1 MMNKYTV
8 YVYAIV
14 QYEVI
19 AESPEEANEIAMN
32 DGSSIDLVESSEP
45 NERIIDMSWSWSES
59 MGSEVCNEEGETV
72 LCDW

>member
-32 DGSSIDLVESSEP
+32 DESSIDLVESGKP
-45 NERIIDMSWSWSES
+45 NDRIIDMSWSWSES